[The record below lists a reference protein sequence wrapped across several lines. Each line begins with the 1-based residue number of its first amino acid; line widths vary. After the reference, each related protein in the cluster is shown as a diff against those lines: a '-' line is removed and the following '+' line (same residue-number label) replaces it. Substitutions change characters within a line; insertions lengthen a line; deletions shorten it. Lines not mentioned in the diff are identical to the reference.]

1 VTEPVLAAAFDS
13 LVPAEPFEPDWADV
27 LVRADAHVPFLRRR
41 RTWYALAAA
50 AVLIALLV
58 GPAFGLGGKFL
69 DLFTGSPA
77 PEQVKRE
84 LSFGT
89 NDGNDQVD
97 ELMHQ
102 QVKST
107 VLVGRARGLLAVQTT
122 AGLLHIWGAPTSD
135 GGLCTYML
143 LVGVPHGWLACD
155 TLAPDAGP
163 LVGTADARSV
173 NGRTFR
179 FVSGQAR
186 EQIVSVELKLED
198 GSVLPVPKAGAF
210 FFRALTPGQQPASLV
225 GKDDAGSVV
234 SELPVAL
241 GAPGGVLP
249 PVNPVGPRR
258 TLFVLH
264 TRIGDVRM
272 QGAAGPGGKRCWIV
286 AAEAMEGTACRD
298 VPRGV
303 EFDFGPYYN
312 REQTERIVLLT
323 GFVGP
328 KVHTLELRFEDGA
341 RVRLPRHGRYFAYEL
356 PQRNWKTGRR
366 PTVLVARDSEG
377 TLIARKHVFPDGL

>member
-1 VTEPVLAAAFDS
+1 MTEPVLAAAFDS

-27 LVRADAHVPFLRRR
+27 LVRVNAHEPLLRRR

-50 AVLIALLV
+50 AVIIALLV

-89 NDGNDQVD
+89 NEGNDQVD

-107 VLVGRARGLLAVQTT
+107 VLLGRARGLLAVQTT

-135 GGLCTYML
+135 GGLCTYMV
-143 LVGVPHGWLACD
+143 LVGAPHGWLACD

-163 LVGTADARSV
+163 FVGTADSRTV
-173 NGRTFR
+173 NGRTLR
-179 FVSGQAR
+179 YVSGQAR
-186 EQIVSVELKLED
+186 EQIVSVELKLAD
-198 GSVLPVPKAGAF
+198 GSVLPVRQVGTF
-210 FFRALTPGQQPASLV
+210 FFRALTPGQQPAALV
-225 GKDDAGSVV
+225 GKDGAGSVV
-234 SELPVAL
+234 SELPVAFGL
-241 GAPGGVLP
+241 PGVLP
-249 PVNPVGPRR
+249 PVNPVGRSR
-258 TLFVLH
+258 TLFVLQ
-264 TRIGDVRM
+264 TRIGKVTM
-272 QGAAGPGGKRCWIV
+272 LGAAGPAGKRCWIV
-286 AAEAMEGTACRD
+286 TAEAIGFTACRD

-312 REQTERIVLLT
+312 PEQTQRIVLLT

-341 RVRLPRHGRYFAYEL
+341 RARLPRKGRYFAYEL

-366 PTVLVARDSEG
+366 PTVLVARASKG
-377 TLIARKHVFPDGL
+377 AVIARKHVFPDGL

>member
-13 LVPAEPFEPDWADV
+13 LVPAEPFEPDWSDV
-27 LVRADAHVPFLRRR
+27 LVRADTHVPFLRRR

-84 LSFGT
+84 LAFGT
-89 NDGNDQVD
+89 NEGNDQVD

-102 QVKST
+102 QLKST
-107 VLVGRARGLLAVQTT
+107 VLLDRARGLLAVQTS

-143 LVGVPHGWLACD
+143 LVGAPHGWLTCD

-163 LVGTADARSV
+163 FVGTADARTV
-173 NGRTFR
+173 DGRTFR
-179 FVSGQAR
+179 YVSGQAR

-198 GSVLPVPKAGAF
+198 GSLLPVRKAGAF
-210 FFRALTPGQQPASLV
+210 FFRALTPGQQPAALV
-225 GKDDAGSVV
+225 GKDGAGSVV
-234 SELPVAL
+234 SELPVAF
-241 GAPGGVLP
+241 GAPSGVLP

-258 TLFVLH
+258 TLFVLQ
-264 TRIGDVRM
+264 TRIGKVTM
-272 QGAAGPGGKRCWIV
+272 EGAAGPAGKRCWIV
-286 AAEAMEGTACRD
+286 TAEAMGLTACGD

-312 REQTERIVLLT
+312 SEQTERVVLIS

-328 KVHTLELRFEDGA
+328 AVRSLELRFEDGT
-341 RVRLPRHGRYFAYEL
+341 RVGLPRNGRYFIYEL
-356 PQRNWKTGRR
+356 PRRNWKTGHR

-377 TLIARKHVFPDGL
+377 TVIARKHVVPDGL